1 MSAGPIF
8 VHSLFRSGSTF
19 LFGVFRRSTEGYWCY
34 QEPLNE
40 HLRHVADAPERL
52 LEIHWRAGSLL
63 RHPNLDKPYF
73 WEFYQVRDAIATLF
87 RKEFSYDGFFMTRED
102 PSFRDL
108 MVYLQ
113 ALIDNANGRPFF
125 QCCRTTGRVAALRDT
140 FDGTQIHLW
149 RNPHDQWWSYQVG
162 DYFDATTQLIFNAA
176 DLPAPLA
183 AVRAF
188 CGIAGFHD
196 RDIEKELAHARH
208 HRLPAREDYVSFYA
222 LWLYSMLACESAADL
237 SVNIDALSTSSAYRQ
252 HILDTLARAGIE
264 GVDLSDCDIAR
275 APFGVA
281 DLAFF
286 TEAEDRVHGIFRDH
300 GIASEALT
308 AAIELRTRHSP
319 ASPPRDRG
327 GAASRLR
334 DVAVRQMDALAQT
347 QRELADAN
355 RIAELQRIDLDAAT
369 TMAATQRERLVAAEA
384 ALAARE
390 RDLAE
395 ALDQSAAL
403 ASDLDAREKDL
414 ADALDRSTALAS
426 ELAQTHTRNATL
438 SAGLESIGAEL
449 ALARQRLERL
459 RDELR
464 TAGVRLADA
473 QQETHRW
480 WSVAD
485 DTGRHLNAIYSSR
498 SWRLT
503 RPLREINAWRKR
515 VAGSAAVGVAALD
528 SMPRRAVRGM
538 LLAAWAHVRG
548 RPERRARFVR
558 LLAPFPRLYD
568 RLRAFAFAHAP
579 ARRVTEPSPP
589 RVAASSPLES
599 GNGIRW
605 SDYPRSV
612 QEIHSQLMRAR
623 AATAKAT
630 SQTLP
635 GQTPR

>member
-8 VHSLFRSGSTF
+8 LHSLFRSGSTF
-19 LFGVFRRSTEGYWCY
+19 LFGAFRRSTEGYWCY

-52 LEIHWRAGSLL
+52 LEIDSRAGSLL
-63 RHPNLDKPYF
+63 RHPALDKPYF

-87 RKEFSYDGFFMTRED
+87 RKEFSYDGFFMPRKD

-108 MVYLQ
+108 ISYLQ
-113 ALIDNANGRPFF
+113 ALIDSAKGRPFF

-140 FDGTQIHLW
+140 LDGTHIHLW

-162 DYFDATTQLIFNAA
+162 DYFNATTQLIFNAV

-183 AVRAF
+183 AVWAS
-188 CGIAGFHD
+188 CEVAGFHD
-196 RDIEKELAHARH
+196 GDIEKELAHARR
-208 HRLPAREDYVSFYA
+208 HRLPAREDYFSFYA
-222 LWLYSMLACESAADL
+222 LWLFSMLACEGAADL
-237 SVNIDALSTSSAYRQ
+237 SVNIDALSTSGAYRQ
-252 HILDTLARAGIE
+252 HILDMLARAGI
-264 GVDLSDCDIAR
+264 GGLDLSDCDIAR
-275 APFGVA
+275 APFGAA

-286 TEAEDRVHGIFRDH
+286 TEAEDRVHRIFQDH
-300 GIASEALT
+300 GIASDALT
-308 AAIELRTRHSP
+308 AAIEVRTRRSP
-319 ASPPRDRG
+319 ASPPTNLD
-327 GAASRLR
+327 AAASSRLR

-347 QRELADAN
+347 QRELADAH
-355 RIAELQRIDLDAAT
+355 RFAEQQLIDLDAAT
-369 TMAATQRERLVAAEA
+369 TMAATQRERLVAAQA
-384 ALAARE
+384 ALDARE
-390 RDLAE
+390 RDLA
-395 ALDQSAAL
+395 A
-403 ASDLDAREKDL
+403 
-414 ADALDRSTALAS
+414 ALDRSTALAT
-426 ELAQTHTRNATL
+426 ELAQAHGRIAIL
-438 SAGLESIGAEL
+438 SADLESMGAEL
-449 ALARQRLERL
+449 ASARQRLERL
-459 RDELR
+459 HDELR

-473 QQETHRW
+473 QHETHRW

-503 RPLREINAWRKR
+503 KPLREINAWRKQ

-548 RPERRARFVR
+548 RPQRRAQFVR

-568 RLRAFAFAHAP
+568 RLRAFAFAHVPVRP
-579 ARRVTEPSPP
+579 ATGPSAAP
-589 RVAASSPLES
+589 RVAPLSPIES

-605 SDYPRSV
+605 NDYPRSV

-623 AATAKAT
+623 AASANAT

-635 GQTPR
+635 GQTLR